1 MMSHAPP
8 KAIFPGRKRNY
19 PPFPASFYNLSKKA
33 QVPAICV
40 VTLLAV
46 CKLPRKP
53 MRYPNLYTLHQ

>member
-1 MMSHAPP
+1 MMYHALP
-8 KAIFPGRKRNY
+8 KAIFPGRKRCY

-40 VTLLAV
+40 VALLAV

-53 MRYPNLYTLHQ
+53 IRYPNLYILRQ